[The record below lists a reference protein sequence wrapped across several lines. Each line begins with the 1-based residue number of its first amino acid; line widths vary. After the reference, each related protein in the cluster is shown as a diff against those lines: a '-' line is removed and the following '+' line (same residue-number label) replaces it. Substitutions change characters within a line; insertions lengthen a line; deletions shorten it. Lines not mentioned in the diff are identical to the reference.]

1 MRILLAEDN
10 EINREVA
17 LALLRNAGMEADT
30 AENGQQAVDMAK
42 AKAYDLVLMDVQ
54 MPEMDGLEAARA
66 IRGLD
71 GYAETP
77 ILAMTANVFRADRE
91 ACLEAGMNDFVAKPV
106 EPDTL
111 YATINKWRKAP
122 LADNRF

>member
-1 MRILLAEDN
+1 MKILLAEDN

-17 LALLRNAGMEADT
+17 LALLKNAGMEADT
-30 AENGQQAVDMAK
+30 AINGRQAVDMAK
-42 AKAYDLVLMDVQ
+42 ATVYDLVLMDVQ
-54 MPEMDGLEAARA
+54 MPEMDGLDAARA

-77 ILAMTANVFRADRE
+77 ILAMTANVFREDRA
-91 ACLEAGMNDFVAKPV
+91 ACLEAGMNDFVPKPV

-111 YATINKWRKAP
+111 FATIKKWLKAP
-122 LADNRF
+122 

>member
-77 ILAMTANVFRADRE
+77 ILAMTANVFREDQE
-91 ACLEAGMNDFVAKPV
+91 ACLKAGMNDFVAKPV

-111 YATINKWRKAP
+111 YATIYKWLEAP
-122 LADNRF
+122 